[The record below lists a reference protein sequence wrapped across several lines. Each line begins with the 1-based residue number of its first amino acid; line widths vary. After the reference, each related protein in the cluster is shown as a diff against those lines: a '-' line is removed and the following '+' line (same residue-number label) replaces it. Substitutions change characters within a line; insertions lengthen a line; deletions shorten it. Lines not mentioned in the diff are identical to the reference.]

1 MTAAT
6 YLHGL
11 AKCGVAVAATGF
23 GVPTLIET
31 DEALTRCVS
40 AMRAAGVVH
49 LIGNGGSAAVVAH
62 AQNDL
67 VKTAGIR
74 ALVHQDIPLLTAYAN
89 DNGYEN
95 GYAQA
100 LRAWVQPTD
109 LVIAVSSSGTS
120 ENMLYAVNVA
130 RERGAQVL
138 TCSGFEPSNRLR
150 AIGDVNFYVPSSNY
164 GYVELTHAALL
175 HYLTDRLAN
184 HVVE

>member
-11 AKCGVAVAATGF
+11 AKCGVSVVATGF
-23 GVPTLIET
+23 GRPDVIDT
-31 DEALTRCVS
+31 DAALKRGIAAIRS
-40 AMRAAGVVH
+40 AGVVH

-67 VKTAGIR
+67 VKACGIR
-74 ALVHQDIPLLTAYAN
+74 ALVHQDIPLMTAYAN
-89 DNGYEN
+89 DTGYEN

-100 LRAWVQPTD
+100 LRAWVQPND
-109 LVIAVSSSGTS
+109 LVIAVSSSGQS
-120 ENMLYAVNVA
+120 DNMLYAVNAA
-130 RERGAQVL
+130 REAGATVL

-150 AIGDVNFYVPSSNY
+150 AIGDLNFYVPSSNY

-175 HYLTDRLAN
+175 HYLTDALAS
-184 HVVE
+184 